1 MTTSDDPDAG
11 ALWWSRAHIAVEQL
25 DLQLLA
31 RLLCEGADV
40 HDADVYGCTLLHHA
54 IDAEADSA
62 TQTGEP
68 LQAHMTALLLAHGA
82 DPAVPDARG
91 ETPADWARQMH
102 HHIAVGLFDAW
113 PAEGGRQ

>member
-1 MTTSDDPDAG
+1 VTTSDDPDAG

-40 HDADVYGCTLLHHA
+40 HDADVYGFTLLHHA

-68 LQAHMTALLLAHGA
+68 LHAHMTALLLAHGA
-82 DPAVPDARG
+82 DPTVTDARG
-91 ETPADWARQMH
+91 WTPADLARQMH
-102 HHIAVGLFDAW
+102 HYIAVGLFDAW
-113 PAEGGRQ
+113 LAEGSRK